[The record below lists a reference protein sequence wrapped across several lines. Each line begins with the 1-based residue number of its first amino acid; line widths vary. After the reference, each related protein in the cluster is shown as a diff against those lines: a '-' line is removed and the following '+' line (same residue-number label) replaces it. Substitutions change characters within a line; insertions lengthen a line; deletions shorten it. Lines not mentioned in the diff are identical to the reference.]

1 MREIRKS
8 GSEGGAGQNNVPF
21 LPLSFAFASHTLS
34 SHFRIS
40 EVRLCSAKEG
50 GMAVSAVWKLA
61 CLLARAL
68 PIGTKEHA
76 EAQKAGRLC
85 PSPKIQKQGAFG
97 MSWSF
102 GWLGSVEFEWIQVS
116 IFSF

>member
-1 MREIRKS
+1 
-8 GSEGGAGQNNVPF
+8 
-21 LPLSFAFASHTLS
+21 
-34 SHFRIS
+34 
-40 EVRLCSAKEG
+40 
-50 GMAVSAVWKLA
+50 MAVSAVWKLA

-102 GWLGSVEFEWIQVS
+102 GWPGSVEFEWIQAS
-116 IFSF
+116 IFSFPLGLIPRSLLRLFFVW